1 VCWAWVPPLE
11 DGACH
16 NEKLHA
22 PVLRGLH
29 VPILHMFPKGKRG
42 GRHACVGRRFYR
54 WNMAM
59 GKINTFHAPVL
70 RGARHVLRHVLHHAL
85 HRVLHASCD
94 SRGCINKCP
103 SCAGVY
109 DYFQQHIFDKNEK
122 AGADYYQG
130 RGTPAYGVKL
140 GWTNAFSD
148 G

>member
-1 VCWAWVPPLE
+1 MAIRCLCPPLRRTPRSPTSVACPSGKALDDD
-11 DGACH
+11 DGQDKH
-16 NEKLHA
+16 
-22 PVLRGLH
+22 
-29 VPILHMFPKGKRG
+29 
-42 GRHACVGRRFYR
+42 
-54 WNMAM
+54 
-59 GKINTFHAPVL
+59 PVL

-85 HRVLHASCD
+85 HRVLHVSCD